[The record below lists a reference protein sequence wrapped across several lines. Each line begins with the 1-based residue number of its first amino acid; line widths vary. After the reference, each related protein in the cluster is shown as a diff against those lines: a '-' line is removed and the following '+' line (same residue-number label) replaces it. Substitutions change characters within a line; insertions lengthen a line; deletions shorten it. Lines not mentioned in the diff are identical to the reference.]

1 MLENNV
7 FFLSVFHC
15 KQHVFSVLNWGMLF
29 SIRQRYKMKPIHN
42 DISHCNYVG
51 FVVFNTSKISRLG
64 NCAKIIFFS
73 DGINSMQPIH
83 KKSPGFDILRRWLST
98 LPVVEVPH

>member
-42 DISHCNYVG
+42 GCAKTRKPEL
-51 FVVFNTSKISRLG
+51 VVFNTSKIQ
-64 NCAKIIFFS
+64 NET
-73 DGINSMQPIH
+73 NSQQDIVGVILV
-83 KKSPGFDILRRWLST
+83 PGCFQYVKDT
-98 LPVVEVPH
+98 K